1 MVASTKVLY
10 DWKFETAYNGS
21 LYLTGKL
28 WCGKEWET
36 SNVWKL
42 ETLSDHY
49 RVTTNYSVYE
59 LYW

>member
-1 MVASTKVLY
+1 MTVLY
-10 DWKFETAYNGS
+10 NWKFETSSHGS
-21 LYLTGKL
+21 LYLSGYLWSGKS
-28 WCGKEWET
+28 WET

-42 ETLSDHY
+42 ETLNDHY

>member
-1 MVASTKVLY
+1 MTILY
-10 DWKFETAYNGS
+10 DWKFETSSRGS
-21 LYLTGKL
+21 LYLTGYL
-28 WCGKEWET
+28 WDGRAWET

-42 ETLSDHY
+42 ETRHDHY